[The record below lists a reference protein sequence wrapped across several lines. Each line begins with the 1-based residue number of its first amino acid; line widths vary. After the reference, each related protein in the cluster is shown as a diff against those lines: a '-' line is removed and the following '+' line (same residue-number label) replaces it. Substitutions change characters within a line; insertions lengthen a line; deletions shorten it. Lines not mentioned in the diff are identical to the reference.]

1 MGEIDSD
8 AKDGVNPPNE
18 LLPSQS
24 TMNEQTAFNTSLFSA
39 PSPMQIQ
46 NCTPG
51 SPIES
56 IDKAPQECE
65 TTISTPAEHNDGNTL
80 ELSSEPPE
88 ILNIPLVTSEA
99 EILDPGGT
107 LSDLSEPDEDV
118 EVPELS
124 QSPSDQPMIAPQL
137 VLSFLNETYRQ

>member
-1 MGEIDSD
+1 
-8 AKDGVNPPNE
+8 
-18 LLPSQS
+18 
-24 TMNEQTAFNTSLFSA
+24 
-39 PSPMQIQ
+39 MQIQ
-46 NCTPG
+46 NITPG

-65 TTISTPAEHNDGNTL
+65 TTISTPTEHHDLHGNDGNTQ

-99 EILDPGGT
+99 EILDPWGT

-124 QSPSDQPMIAPQL
+124 RPPSDQPMIAPQL
-137 VLSFLNETYRQ
+137 VLSFLNETYRQWNVVIKDKFPVLVSFIQTTKDIMRKADEFS